1 MPNKTL
7 AAAAILLLGM
17 ITVVAEA
24 ENEEANLSRM
34 DWFVGFGLTHGG
46 DELAEV
52 EVEYDGDNHDEDL
65 RAGELITLAAGIVVY
80 FPLPEWSLQTSI
92 GYHTDAVGDYD
103 DDITFDRYPLE
114 LIPFY
119 NFRNHRLGAGLSY
132 HLSPELDLKEIG
144 GPKVKFDDALGW
156 LVEYDYS
163 FSGWEKG
170 GFVVGVRY
178 LWIDYEVDKVNSIR
192 TSGVEIDGNHVGVH
206 VNYMF

>member
-1 MPNKTL
+1 MSNMKLIVVAIFLYGMTTAV
-7 AAAAILLLGM
+7 AAASAPK
-17 ITVVAEA
+17 
-24 ENEEANLSRM
+24 NDSRLK
-34 DWFVGFGLTHGG
+34 WFAGFGLTHGG

-52 EVEYDGDNHDEDL
+52 KLYYDDDSHDEDL
-65 RAGELITLAAGIVVY
+65 RGGELITIAAGIVFY
-80 FPLPEWSLQTSI
+80 LPQPSWSLQTSI
-92 GYHTDAVGDYD
+92 GYHTDAVGDYN

-119 NFRNHRLGAGLSY
+119 NFSNHRIGAGLSY

-163 FSGWEKG
+163 FSGWENDS
-170 GFVVGVRY
+170 VVLGVRY
-178 LWIDYEVDKVNSIR
+178 LWIDYEVDKVNKVGTPGID
-192 TSGVEIDGNHVGVH
+192 VDGNHVGIH